1 MKTLKGALM
10 LVREVMNPS
19 VEYVAPS
26 AAVTTAAKI
35 MRERDIGVLP
45 VMDEQNVIGMITDR
59 DLTIRVLADRLS
71 PDTIVEDVMT
81 PELVSCRADDT
92 VQSAADLMAER
103 QVHRLIVLDERDR
116 TPCGILS
123 LSDIV
128 LTEAVAAR
136 NAVEGISERRHDE
149 PGQELNH

>member
-1 MKTLKGALM
+1 M

-45 VMDEQNVIGMITDR
+45 VVDEHKVIGMITDR

-81 PELVSCRADDT
+81 SELISCSPEDT
-92 VQSAADLMAER
+92 VQAAADLMAER
-103 QVHRLIVLDERDR
+103 QVHRLIVLDEKDR

-123 LSDIV
+123 LADFA
-128 LTEAVAAR
+128 LTEDSALRRAMD
-136 NAVEGISERRHDE
+136 GISERRHDE

>member
-1 MKTLKGALM
+1 M

-19 VEYVAPS
+19 VEFVAPS

-45 VMDEQNVIGMITDR
+45 VVDEHNVIGMITDR

-81 PELVSCRADDT
+81 PELISCGPEDT
-92 VQSAADLMAER
+92 VQAAADLMAER
-103 QVHRLIVLDERDR
+103 QVHRLLVLDERDR
-116 TPCGILS
+116 SPCGIISLADIALS
-123 LSDIV
+123 
-128 LTEAVAAR
+128 EENAAR

>member
-1 MKTLKGALM
+1 M

-19 VEYVAPS
+19 VEFVAPS

-45 VMDEQNVIGMITDR
+45 VVDEHNVIGMITDR

-81 PELVSCRADDT
+81 PDLISCSPEDT
-92 VQSAADLMAER
+92 VQAAADLMAER
-103 QVHRLIVLDERDR
+103 QVHRLLVLDERDR
-116 TPCGILS
+116 SPCGILS
-123 LSDIV
+123 LSDIA
-128 LTEAVAAR
+128 LTEEFAAQ
-136 NAVEGISERRHDE
+136 NAVEGISEKRHDE